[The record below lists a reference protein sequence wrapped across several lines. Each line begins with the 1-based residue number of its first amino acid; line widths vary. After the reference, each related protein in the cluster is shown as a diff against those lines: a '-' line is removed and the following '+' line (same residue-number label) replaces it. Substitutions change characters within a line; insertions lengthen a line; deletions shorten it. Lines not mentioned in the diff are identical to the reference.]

1 MTTKAQTT
9 TEPKGPPTRRRF
21 PRAGLNVKVHL
32 SVGEGPH
39 RSFEATLPSRD
50 VSVSGVFFESTFFL
64 KIGQVVEV
72 SFRLPPQNRQ
82 VRARGRVVRV
92 EQMEEGPKPR
102 TGFAVRFEEYR
113 DSSDVV
119 LANYFLAPALR
130 EFIQA
135 YAGRTRTR
143 LGDEEI
149 ARVVDIMSA
158 WELEKMNEP
167 SDALWK
173 EEP

>member
-1 MTTKAQTT
+1 MTATPK
-9 TEPKGPPTRRRF
+9 EPSTRRRF

-32 SVGEGPH
+32 SVGEGKD

-50 VSVSGVFFESTFFL
+50 ISVSGVFFESTFFL
-64 KIGQVVEV
+64 KIGQEVDV

-102 TGFAVRFEEYR
+102 TGFAVRFESYY
-113 DSSDVV
+113 DSSEVV

-130 EFIQA
+130 EFIEA
-135 YAGRTRTR
+135 YARRTR
-143 LGDEEI
+143 LRLRDEEM
-149 ARVVDIMSA
+149 AQVVDIMSA

-167 SDALWK
+167 SDVLWK
-173 EEP
+173 EQP